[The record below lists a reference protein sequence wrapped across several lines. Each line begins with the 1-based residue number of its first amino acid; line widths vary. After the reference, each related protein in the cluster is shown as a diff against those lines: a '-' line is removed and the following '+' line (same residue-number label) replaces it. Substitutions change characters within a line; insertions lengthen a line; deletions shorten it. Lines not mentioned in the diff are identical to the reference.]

1 VRRSAAGK
9 SRPRGGRISTGPVP
23 APAHPAS
30 VLLLPR
36 DRAEWPV
43 VYAATRTWSAASVQ
57 TAEESLLKGRR
68 AWTSVAAA
76 ADRTSVTESA
86 LVCPVKECTLL
97 CFVVL
102 ELWTRVQRAVPT
114 LDGATRAHPELLVR
128 FRIRLVRLLQVVVPP
143 FLQLKVFFRAC
154 GGSWSERGR
163 SGTAAASN
171 LRVSFSLS
179 TAGDFRVSKPDLGA
193 QQLALLT
200 VDLGMSFASDRV
212 ALSFKD
218 RDALAERGTPIFSC
232 RHPFSSGEG
241 CSEVPLARS
250 W

>member
-1 VRRSAAGK
+1 ML
-9 SRPRGGRISTGPVP
+9 PPPTGP
-23 APAHPAS
+23 A
-30 VLLLPR
+30 LPS
-36 DRAEWPV
+36 PL
-43 VYAATRTWSAASVQ
+43 WSAPSKSARCFALSYWSCGQ
-57 TAEESLLKGRR
+57 R
-68 AWTSVAAA
+68 AA
-76 ADRTSVTESA
+76 R
-86 LVCPVKECTLL
+86 
-97 CFVVL
+97 F
-102 ELWTRVQRAVPT
+102 QRAVPT

>member
-1 VRRSAAGK
+1 MLLLLLLIALTAHEAPVRPALTRPTAERRRTIRTAADTLRAHRTRVARVRRRSSTAVTPPAAAAEALLDLLRNARLPQLVPRPSSTAVGRRQPVLPRIRTAARRRVVLDRSLSRRAVRRSAAGK

-102 ELWTRVQRAVPT
+102 ELWTTSGAVP
-114 LDGATRAHPELLVR
+114 
-128 FRIRLVRLLQVVVPP
+128 
-143 FLQLKVFFRAC
+143 AC
-154 GGSWSERGR
+154 GTHFGR
-163 SGTAAASN
+163 RN
-171 LRVSFSLS
+171 
-179 TAGDFRVSKPDLGA
+179 
-193 QQLALLT
+193 
-200 VDLGMSFASDRV
+200 
-212 ALSFKD
+212 
-218 RDALAERGTPIFSC
+218 
-232 RHPFSSGEG
+232 SS
-241 CSEVPLARS
+241 SP
-250 W
+250 